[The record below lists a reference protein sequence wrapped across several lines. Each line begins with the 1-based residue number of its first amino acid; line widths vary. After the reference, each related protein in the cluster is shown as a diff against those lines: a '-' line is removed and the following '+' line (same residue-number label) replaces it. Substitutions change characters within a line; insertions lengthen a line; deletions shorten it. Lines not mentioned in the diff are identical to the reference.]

1 MLSTAVRLK
10 LEDICARIAGGLNVS
25 LEEMTFIQKWADRH
39 STVQTMLRQ
48 ARRRAASGDAPKGSM
63 DDFLNAMDLGDPD
76 PQRHLTNESTPDD
89 ILNFFKRD
97 DADDW
102 RTRD

>member
-1 MLSTAVRLK
+1 MLSTTVRLK
-10 LEDICARIAGGLNVS
+10 LEDISARIAGGLNVS

-39 STVQTMLRQ
+39 FTVQTMLRK
-48 ARRRAASGDAPKGSM
+48 ARRRAASGDAPRGSM
-63 DDFLNAMDLGDPD
+63 DDFLDAMDLGDPD